1 MPNWCSTDIEII
13 GPTAEMKK
21 LAAIINDNKEP
32 GFLETICPSPDGDWD
47 YAWSVENWGTKW
59 DLGDGHAE
67 VEELVTAHP
76 VLQARLTIATET
88 AWSPPTEALGTYLEN
103 NPEYFVKCSYYEPGM
118 DFAGIW
124 EGGCD
129 DCLQDLHDEN
139 IDWAEPGS
147 LAQEL
152 DSIYG
157 ICEEHAQYDE
167 EEEEHEDLS
176 IRG

>member
-13 GPTAEMKK
+13 GTREEMNK
-21 LAAIINDNKEP
+21 LAAIINENKEP
-32 GFLETICPSPDGDWD
+32 GFLETICPSPNGEWD
-47 YAWSVENWGTKW
+47 YNWSVANWGTKW
-59 DLGDGHAE
+59 DLGDGYAE
-67 VEELVTAHP
+67 VEDLATAHP
-76 VLQARLTIATET
+76 ILQARLTISTET
-88 AWSPPTEALGTYLEN
+88 AWAPPLEALGTYLEN
-103 NPEYFVKCSYYEPGM
+103 NPEFFVKCSYYEPGM

-129 DCLQDLHDEN
+129 ECLQDLHDEN

-167 EEEEHEDLS
+167 EEEEDLS
-176 IRG
+176 IKG